1 MQYEWEPI
9 LKKSDLRDQLL
20 GQARTP
26 VPREGVDEAISR
38 VYENAV
44 NECCLCNFFFYFS
57 IETGVRIEGLV
68 VCRIQL
74 I

>member
-1 MQYEWEPI
+1 M
-9 LKKSDLRDQLL
+9 
-20 GQARTP
+20 
-26 VPREGVDEAISR
+26 PREGVDEAIIR

-57 IETGVRIEGLV
+57 IETGVQIEGLV

>member
-1 MQYEWEPI
+1 MNGNLY

-26 VPREGVDEAISR
+26 VPREGVDEVIIR

-44 NECCLCNFFFYFS
+44 NECCLCNYFS

>member
-1 MQYEWEPI
+1 MNRNQY
-9 LKKSDLRDQLL
+9 LKKSDLQDQLL

-26 VPREGVDEAISR
+26 VPRKGVDEVKIR

-57 IETGVRIEGLV
+57 IETGVN
-68 VCRIQL
+68 
-74 I
+74 